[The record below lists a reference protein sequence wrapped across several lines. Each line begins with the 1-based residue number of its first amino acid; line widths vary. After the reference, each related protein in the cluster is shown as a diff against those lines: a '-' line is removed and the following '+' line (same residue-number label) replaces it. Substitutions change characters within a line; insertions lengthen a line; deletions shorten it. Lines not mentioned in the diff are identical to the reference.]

1 MPGAESGAGAL
12 ARDPISS
19 RKYRDCYCYSKA
31 HFQMN
36 ETKRIVFASGNPGK
50 AREIRA
56 LFQELFGADVE
67 LLLQGDLGIT
77 AAEETGLSFADNA
90 LLKARHAA
98 AASGLPALADD
109 SGIEVDA
116 LGGAP
121 GVHSAR
127 FAGEN
132 ASDGDNVAKLL
143 QELQGVAAELR
154 TARFRCV
161 LTYIRGIEDPAPLI
175 ADGVWEGSI
184 AEVPSGLEGFGYDP
198 VFIDGSSGC
207 CAAELAPAAKNACS
221 HRGKALAKLAEELR
235 MAGL

>member
-1 MPGAESGAGAL
+1 M
-12 ARDPISS
+12 
-19 RKYRDCYCYSKA
+19 
-31 HFQMN
+31 
-36 ETKRIVFASGNPGK
+36 
-50 AREIRA
+50 
-56 LFQELFGADVE
+56 FQELFGNSLE
-67 LLLQGDLGIT
+67 LILQGDLGIT

-90 LLKARHAA
+90 LLKAQHAA
-98 AASGLPALADD
+98 QVSGLPALADD

-121 GVHSAR
+121 GVRSAR

-143 QELQGVAAELR
+143 RELQGVPAELR

-161 LTYIRGIEDPAPLI
+161 LTYIRSIEDPAPLI
-175 ADGVWEGSI
+175 ADGVWEGAI
-184 AEVPSGLEGFGYDP
+184 ALAPSGQEGFGYDP

>member
-1 MPGAESGAGAL
+1 MT
-12 ARDPISS
+12 
-19 RKYRDCYCYSKA
+19 
-31 HFQMN
+31 Q
-36 ETKRIVFASGNPGK
+36 TKRIVFASGNSGK

-56 LFQELFGADVE
+56 MFQALFGNSLE
-67 LLLQGDLGIT
+67 LILQGDLGIT

-90 LLKARHAA
+90 LLKAQHAA
-98 AASGLPALADD
+98 HGSGLPALADD

-121 GVHSAR
+121 GVRSAR

-132 ASDGDNVAKLL
+132 ASDVDNVAKLL
-143 QELQGVAAELR
+143 RELQGVRAELR

-161 LTYIRGIEDPAPLI
+161 LTYIRSIEDPAPLI
-175 ADGVWEGSI
+175 ADGVWEGAI
-184 AEVPSGLEGFGYDP
+184 AVAPSGQEGFGYDP

>member
-1 MPGAESGAGAL
+1 
-12 ARDPISS
+12 
-19 RKYRDCYCYSKA
+19 
-31 HFQMN
+31 MN

-56 LFQELFGADVE
+56 LFQELFGHSVE
-67 LLLQGDLGIT
+67 LVLQGDLGIT
-77 AAEETGLSFADNA
+77 EVEETGLSFADNA

-98 AASGLPALADD
+98 QASGLPALADD

-121 GVHSAR
+121 GVRSAR
-127 FAGEN
+127 FAGTN

-143 QELQGVAAELR
+143 HVLQGVPPELR

-161 LTYIRGIEDPAPLI
+161 LTYIRSFEDPAPLI
-175 ADGVWEGSI
+175 ADGAWDGSI
-184 AEVPSGLEGFGYDP
+184 AQAPSGQEGFGYDP
-198 VFIDGSSGC
+198 VFIDGPSGC

-221 HRGKALAKLAEELR
+221 HRGKALVKLGHELR
-235 MAGL
+235 AAGL

>member
-1 MPGAESGAGAL
+1 MT
-12 ARDPISS
+12 
-19 RKYRDCYCYSKA
+19 
-31 HFQMN
+31 Q
-36 ETKRIVFASGNPGK
+36 TKRIVFASGNSGK

-56 LFQELFGADVE
+56 MFQELFGNNLE
-67 LLLQGDLGIT
+67 LILQGDLGIT

-90 LLKARHAA
+90 LLKAQHAA
-98 AASGLPALADD
+98 QVSGLPALADD

-121 GVHSAR
+121 GVRSAR

-143 QELQGVAAELR
+143 RELQDVPAELR

-161 LTYIRGIEDPAPLI
+161 LTYIRSIEDPAPLI
-175 ADGVWEGSI
+175 ADGVWEGAI
-184 AEVPSGLEGFGYDP
+184 AVAPSGQEGFGYDP
-198 VFIDGSSGC
+198 VFIDGSGGC

>member
-1 MPGAESGAGAL
+1 MT
-12 ARDPISS
+12 
-19 RKYRDCYCYSKA
+19 
-31 HFQMN
+31 Q
-36 ETKRIVFASGNPGK
+36 TKRIVFASGNPGK

-56 LFQELFGADVE
+56 MIQTLFGNSLE
-67 LLLQGDLGIT
+67 LILQGDLGIT
-77 AAEETGLSFADNA
+77 EAEETGLSFADNA
-90 LLKARHAA
+90 LLKAQHAA
-98 AASGLPALADD
+98 QVSGLPALADD

-121 GVHSAR
+121 GVRSAR

-143 QELQGVAAELR
+143 RELQGVRAELR

-161 LTYIRGIEDPAPLI
+161 LTYIRSIEDPAPLI
-175 ADGVWEGSI
+175 ADGVWEGAI
-184 AEVPSGLEGFGYDP
+184 ALAPSGQEGFGYDP
-198 VFIDGSSGC
+198 VFIDGFSGC